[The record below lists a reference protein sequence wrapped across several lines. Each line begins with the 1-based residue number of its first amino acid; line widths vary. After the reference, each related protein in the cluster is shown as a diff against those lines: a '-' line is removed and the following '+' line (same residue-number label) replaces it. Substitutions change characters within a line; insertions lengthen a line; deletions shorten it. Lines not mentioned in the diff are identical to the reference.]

1 MKDSNRQLVVHK
13 SLKHEDFKEVDEEN
27 KISEKQEEEEEDE
40 VDEYFQMSFSRDI
53 YEFRSK

>member
-1 MKDSNRQLVVHK
+1 VHK
-13 SLKHEDFKEVDEEN
+13 YLKHEDFKEVDEEN